1 MTPSQ
6 RSLANWDAIYEA
18 MRAKREA
25 LAQQKKIQET
35 QTLAATAPEQG
46 STARAKPALRRA
58 SKVASTDVSYHD
70 DSKERWDQ
78 AHNGPQLLFPGEK

>member
-18 MRAKREA
+18 MRAKRA
-25 LAQQKKIQET
+25 
-35 QTLAATAPEQG
+35 TLAREKAAAPEQG

-58 SKVASTDVSYHD
+58 SKVAGTDVSYHD